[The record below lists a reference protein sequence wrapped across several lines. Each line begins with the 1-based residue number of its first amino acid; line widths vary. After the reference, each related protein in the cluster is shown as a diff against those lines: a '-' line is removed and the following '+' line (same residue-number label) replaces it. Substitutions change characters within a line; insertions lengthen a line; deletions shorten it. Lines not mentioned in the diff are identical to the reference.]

1 MQGTNNG
8 RRAVLAALCV
18 WALACALPAAAQ
30 DPQINEA
37 HRAALEWLT
46 VVDADNST
54 ASYAAAGSKFRTA
67 MTQEKW
73 AGAMGAARTQFG
85 KTQRRTF
92 AGAQKADAMPNKPPG
107 DFVMLLF
114 RSGFEK
120 RDTVME
126 TLTMEKEPDGKWRVI
141 GYSLR

>member
-1 MQGTNNG
+1 MQGTNHS
-8 RRAVLAALCV
+8 RRAMLAALSV

-30 DPQINEA
+30 DPQISEA
-37 HRAALEWLT
+37 RRAALEWLT

-67 MTQEKW
+67 MTQEQW
-73 AGAMGAARTQFG
+73 TGAMGAARTQFG

-92 AGAQKADAMPNKPPG
+92 AGAQKADDMPNRPPG
-107 DFVMLLF
+107 DFVMIIF
-114 RSGFEK
+114 RSGFET

-126 TLTMEKEPDGKWRVI
+126 TLTVEKEPDGKWRII